1 MRGVRLTRPLIL
13 EVAVRAGDG
22 AGGYAEAWQ
31 ARGTVWAE
39 IRPGVG
45 REGAAMGAAVA
56 VQPLRVILR
65 GLPVGHDLRPVAGMR
80 FRDGARIFRVLA
92 VTEADAG
99 GRYLTC
105 ACEEVLG

>member
-13 EVAVRAGDG
+13 EVALRAGDG
-22 AGGYAEAWQ
+22 AGGYAEVWQ

-39 IRPGVG
+39 MRPGAG

>member
-13 EVAVRAGDG
+13 EVALRAGDG
-22 AGGYAEAWQ
+22 AGGYAEVWQ
-31 ARGTVWAE
+31 ARGTVWGE
-39 IRPGVG
+39 LRPGAG

-65 GLPVGHDLRPVAGMR
+65 GLPVGHDLRPLAGMR
-80 FRDGARIFRVLA
+80 FRDGARVFRVLA